1 MDQKYDLD
9 VTKQQEVDLD
19 TELTTIHQVLLILE
33 SRLDEQESRINGLA
47 GLLQQQ
53 IKDMKVILEG
63 YETLS
68 RAIKGHHDLIQS
80 IAMSLPARKTP
91 STLQ

>member
-9 VTKQQEVDLD
+9 VIKQQEVDLD
-19 TELTTIHQVLLILE
+19 KELKTIHQVLLLLE

-47 GLLQQQ
+47 ALMQQQ
-53 IKDMKVILEG
+53 VKDVKVILEG
-63 YETLS
+63 YEVLS
-68 RAIKGHHDLIQS
+68 KAIKGHHELIQS